1 MSQSPEI
8 LSPNQRMPPYFI
20 DCYRKRFDMSSL
32 RYVGGL
38 ALLLLA
44 TAKVVAL
51 VVLLWQGASDRTTEW
66 LVKQV
71 VYAAVFTWVGLGLLR
86 SPDTTGGKE

>member
-1 MSQSPEI
+1 
-8 LSPNQRMPPYFI
+8 MPPYCI
-20 DCYRKRFDMSSL
+20 DRYRKGFEMSSL

-44 TAKVVAL
+44 AAKVVAL
-51 VVLLWQGASDRTTEW
+51 AVLLWQGASDRTTKW

-71 VYAAVFTWVGLGLLR
+71 VYAAAFTWVGLGLLR
-86 SPDTTGGKE
+86 SPDATDGKQ